1 MPDHLMRHLLKCAG
15 FDPAGSEKMP
25 PFDAVEYLSLRM
37 YPAKL
42 VNQTRVEV
50 GEGKS
55 REDAEA
61 YIEKVEIYER
71 ALRAL
76 SDDSLMALVEDE
88 RQQDAA
94 LLQEQE
100 EKLDRHRFFN
110 EPEAAVDFAR
120 WARRPCWTLD
130 EATALILGKN
140 PEIVDWAHI
149 EPLVSVSLFAAR
161 FADIRRHL
169 THARANGQLLDPVS
183 PDFFLT
189 WACDRGVVLPQALEG
204 CIDDRQRRT
213 FPNPEVA
220 EAEADGKAG
229 GDAKAVPAAQP
240 ERVAPS
246 DRSGKTSSDTIIC
259 FTREQSRLRV
269 MAERV
274 KAADERTAEVENNLT
289 GDASDALLK
298 MAIAMAVGRYG
309 FDPDSCRNSTVTDI
323 VRDLEK
329 VGLSLSPATV
339 RKWLREAST
348 CLPDQIEEDGKA
360 QRGQQSG

>member
-1 MPDHLMRHLLKCAG
+1 MSL
-15 FDPAGSEKMP
+15 
-25 PFDAVEYLSLRM
+25 FDAVEYLSLRM

-50 GEGKS
+50 GDGKS

-76 SDDSLMALVEDE
+76 SDKSLMALVEDE
-88 RQQDAA
+88 RRQDAA

-110 EPEAAVDFAR
+110 EPEAAADFAR
-120 WARRPCWTLD
+120 WAKRPCWTLD

-149 EPLVSVSLFAAR
+149 EPLVGVSLFAAR

-189 WACDRGVVLPQALEG
+189 WARDRGVVLPQSLEA
-204 CIDDRQRRT
+204 CIDDRRRRT
-213 FPNPEVA
+213 FAEPEVA
-220 EAEADGKAG
+220 EAEADKRAG
-229 GDAKAVPAAQP
+229 GDTKTIPAARP
-240 ERVAPS
+240 ERTDPSVRSVEIPS
-246 DRSGKTSSDTIIC
+246 DKIIC
-259 FTREQSRLRV
+259 FTREQSRLRI

-274 KAADERTAEVENNLT
+274 KAADERTAAVENNLT

-309 FDPDSCRNSTVTDI
+309 FDPGSCRNSTVTDI

-339 RKWLREAST
+339 RKWLREASA
-348 CLPDQIEEDGKA
+348 CLPDQAEENAIA
-360 QRGQQSG
+360 QRDQQSG